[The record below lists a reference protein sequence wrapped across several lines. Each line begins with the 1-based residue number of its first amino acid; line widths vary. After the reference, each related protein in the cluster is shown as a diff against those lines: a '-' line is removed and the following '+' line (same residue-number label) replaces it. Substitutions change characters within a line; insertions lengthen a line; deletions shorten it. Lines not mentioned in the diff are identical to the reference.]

1 MKLQKIHFKTTL
13 SPWIRTSR
21 IGIAVGLLSLAVI
34 PTVGKALLQ
43 NGPRNL
49 PEFLNRLPD
58 SNDEEKMRQQK
69 QNQQDFEA
77 ANAARKK
84 QVSEQTTKLLKLAT
98 DLKEEVDKTGKDTLS
113 VDTIRKAEAIEK
125 LARNIKA
132 KLTESNPGYH
142 AQK

>member
-1 MKLQKIHFKTTL
+1 MKLQKIQPTL
-13 SPWIRTSR
+13 SPWIKTSR

-34 PTVGKALLQ
+34 PAVSKALLQ

>member
-1 MKLQKIHFKTTL
+1 MKLQKNQPTL
-13 SPWIRTSR
+13 SPWIKTSR

-34 PTVGKALLQ
+34 PAVSKALLQ

>member
-13 SPWIRTSR
+13 SPWIKTSR

-34 PTVGKALLQ
+34 PAVGKALLQ